1 MFTGIIE
8 EVGAIAK
15 RGGAELTVLAKKVL
29 HDAKLGDSIA
39 IDGAC
44 MTIAN
49 FDAES
54 FVVQVSPESFDRT
67 TLGKLKA
74 GDAVNLER
82 AMVLGDRFG
91 GHVVQGH
98 VDGVGRIEGVEKQGE
113 FTVWTFWAPPEV
125 APYLIPKGSVTID
138 GISLT
143 VVSPS
148 AETFSVAVIPTT
160 LQETKLGSKR
170 AGEAVNMEADV
181 FGKHIYHYLKQGAS
195 QQGSI
200 THEFLSK
207 HGFA

>member
-15 RGGAELTVLAKKVL
+15 RGGAELTVLAEKVL
-29 HDAKLGDSIA
+29 EDVKLGDSIS

-44 MTIAN
+44 MTVVAFTEN
-49 FDAES
+49 S
-54 FVVQVSPESFDRT
+54 FVVQVSPESFERT
-67 TLGKLKA
+67 TLGNLKA

-82 AMVLGDRFG
+82 AMALGDRFG
-91 GHVVQGH
+91 GHLVQGH
-98 VDGVGRIEGVEKQGE
+98 VDGVGRIESVEKQGE
-113 FTVWTFWAPPEV
+113 FTLWTFWAPPEV

-143 VVSPS
+143 VVNPS
-148 AETFSVAVIPTT
+148 AETFAVAIIPTT
-160 LQETKLGSKR
+160 LQETKLQSKS
-170 AGEAVNMEADV
+170 AGDAVNMEADV
-181 FGKHIYHYLKQGAS
+181 FGKHIYHYLKQGAT

-200 THEFLSK
+200 TREFLSN

>member
-15 RGGAELTVLAKKVL
+15 RGGAELTVLAQKVL
-29 HDAKLGDSIA
+29 EDVALGDSIS

-44 MTIAN
+44 MTVVS
-49 FDAES
+49 FTEDS

-67 TLGKLKA
+67 TLGNLKA

-82 AMVLGDRFG
+82 AMALGDRFG
-91 GHVVQGH
+91 GHLVQGH
-98 VDGVGRIEGVEKQGE
+98 VDGVGRIEGIQKQGE
-113 FTVWTFWAPPEV
+113 FTLWTFWAPPEV

-143 VVSPS
+143 VVNPS
-148 AETFSVAVIPTT
+148 ADTFAVAIIPTT
-160 LQETKLGSKR
+160 LQETKLNSKSV
-170 AGEAVNMEADV
+170 GESVNMEADS
-181 FGKHIYHYLKQGAS
+181 FGKHIYHYLKQGAT

-200 THEFLSK
+200 SREFLSK